1 MRVEA
6 IAQILLDKT
15 LTRVAPA
22 QDDVLF
28 QPGGDDIGKRW
39 RPDAAFRQRFRRPPF
54 RCSVSRRRHTPHCL
68 ADDHRILSIAPAQTT
83 LRYRKESLFAILK
96 IILYTMSRRPG
107 RSRAAK

>member
-39 RPDAAFRQRFRRPPF
+39 RPDAAFRPPF
-54 RCSVSRRRHTPHCL
+54 RCSAARRRHTPHCL